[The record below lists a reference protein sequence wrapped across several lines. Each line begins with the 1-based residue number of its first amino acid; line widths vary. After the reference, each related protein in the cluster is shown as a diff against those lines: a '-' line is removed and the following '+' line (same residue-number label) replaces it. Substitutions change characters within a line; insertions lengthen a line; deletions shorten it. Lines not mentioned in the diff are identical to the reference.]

1 MEKRYRVLKEKFFNG
16 VIRFRLPIMLI
27 FLVAAICGAFASQKV
42 KVDYNINDYLPESS
56 ASTVALDK
64 MQKEFKGA
72 IPNARVAIKNVTY
85 AQALDYKKKLENVK
99 GVESVT
105 WLDDTNVLDVPIE
118 VLDQDTVASYYK
130 DQTALYTVT
139 IKEEDINETVPAIR
153 KVIGEENAMTGSA
166 VSTAIATSSTI
177 KEIQKITVIAI
188 LVVLFVLI
196 VTTTSWIEPFI
207 VLFGIG
213 VAVMINAGSNLIFG
227 EISFVTN
234 AAGNILQL
242 AVSLDYSV
250 FLIHRFQ
257 ECRTKYSNPKE
268 AMNEAVCKSMTSI
281 MSSGL
286 TTVIGFL
293 ALLFMRFLLGPDLGK
308 VLAKGIGISLLVVF
322 LFMPGVILACYPLMD
337 KLTHRDWMPSFRKFG
352 KLVSKITIPL
362 AVVFCLAILPSYYL
376 SNHNIYYYGS
386 SHIFGKGTQYG
397 DDTAFIED
405 TFGIKDTYVLLVP
418 NTSDQTQ
425 RELCKKLKENK
436 QVASITALVD
446 IIGPGVPQE
455 MIPTSIAE
463 QLRSENYSRILLSV
477 RVPYEGDQTFALVQ
491 QLRKTAQKY
500 YGKDYY
506 LAGEG
511 VSTYDLKE
519 TITADMVKVNLV
531 AIGAVFVVL
540 ILTMKSL
547 VAPIVLVLTIETAI
561 WINLTI
567 PYMQH
572 KPIFYIAYLIISSVQ
587 LGATVDYAILFNDR
601 YQECRERFSQK
612 ESITEAIS
620 QTAVSMLTSGITLT
634 TVGFLLGIISTHG
647 LLSQLG
653 YLLGKGTICSLI
665 SVLFVLP
672 GMLCL
677 TERGKK
683 EDIPDKRISTEAG
696 VQNS

>member
-1 MEKRYRVLKEKFFNG
+1 MKEKFFNG

-213 VAVMINAGSNLIFG
+213 VAVLINAGSNLIFG

-337 KLTHRDWMPSFRKFG
+337 KLEHRDWMPSFRKFG

-376 SNHNIYYYGS
+376 SNHNTYYYGS

>member
-1 MEKRYRVLKEKFFNG
+1 MKEKFFNG

-376 SNHNIYYYGS
+376 SNHNTYYYGS

>member
-1 MEKRYRVLKEKFFNG
+1 
-16 VIRFRLPIMLI
+16 
-27 FLVAAICGAFASQKV
+27 
-42 KVDYNINDYLPESS
+42 
-56 ASTVALDK
+56 
-64 MQKEFKGA
+64 
-72 IPNARVAIKNVTY
+72 
-85 AQALDYKKKLENVK
+85 
-99 GVESVT
+99 
-105 WLDDTNVLDVPIE
+105 
-118 VLDQDTVASYYK
+118 
-130 DQTALYTVT
+130 
-139 IKEEDINETVPAIR
+139 
-153 KVIGEENAMTGSA
+153 
-166 VSTAIATSSTI
+166 
-177 KEIQKITVIAI
+177 
-188 LVVLFVLI
+188 
-196 VTTTSWIEPFI
+196 
-207 VLFGIG
+207 
-213 VAVMINAGSNLIFG
+213 
-227 EISFVTN
+227 
-234 AAGNILQL
+234 
-242 AVSLDYSV
+242 
-250 FLIHRFQ
+250 
-257 ECRTKYSNPKE
+257 
-268 AMNEAVCKSMTSI
+268 
-281 MSSGL
+281 
-286 TTVIGFL
+286 
-293 ALLFMRFLLGPDLGK
+293 
-308 VLAKGIGISLLVVF
+308 
-322 LFMPGVILACYPLMD
+322 
-337 KLTHRDWMPSFRKFG
+337 MPSFRKFG